1 MIGKGPAMNHL
12 LITLALILGLC
23 APSAAAAAAPPAP
36 SAATAPDNVL
46 RDEVVYHI
54 FLRSYR
60 DSNGDGH
67 GDLRGVQQSLPYLQS
82 LGVTAILLTP
92 LYPSRVYHN
101 YFATD
106 FVGIDPRY
114 GTMDDYRAL
123 VVAVHASGM
132 KIYLDM
138 EFQYLAE
145 GHLWWTAAVA
155 DRTSPYADYML
166 WDDRA
171 AGIAEEGPF
180 GLREIAH
187 FGRDTHGVTTV
198 DLKHPKVRAYFD
210 DYLKGW
216 VDPNGDG
223 RFDDGVDGFRL
234 DHMMDDLDDKGLL
247 TNLFRDFWNPAF
259 AKLRALNP
267 DLAFIA
273 EQSDWKYG
281 EDYLARSDVSAVFA
295 FPIHDAIRKF
305 DQAALVEAIT
315 TTAAITPAGKAQL
328 LFGENHDVSRI
339 ASDPG
344 ITPEKLRT
352 AAALTF
358 LLNGTPI
365 LYYGQELGMRGAMD
379 AGYPTDENHIPVREA
394 FKWAAT
400 DAATGQALWYRRPG
414 ERYWDQ
420 RYARDHDG
428 VSVDEQDA
436 RPDSLLNRYRTLA
449 ALRRTHPALVAGSQT
464 VIQGDAKLLIVERR
478 LGDARLMV
486 VSNLTALPVTY
497 TGAGSDG
504 RDLIGGGTATL
515 RPWQT
520 TLFAVR

>member
-1 MIGKGPAMNHL
+1 MKQL
-12 LITLALILGLC
+12 LTTLAAVLVSQPVL
-23 APSAAAAAAPPAP
+23 AATPPAP
-36 SAATAPDNVL
+36 TTDVL
-46 RDEVVYHI
+46 ANEVVYHI
-54 FLRSYR
+54 FQRSFR

-67 GDLRGVQQSLPYLQS
+67 GDLEGVRESLPYLQD
-82 LGVTAILLTP
+82 LGVTAILMTP

-106 FVGIDPRY
+106 FEGIDPRY
-114 GTMDDYRAL
+114 GTREDLQRLIADA
-123 VVAVHASGM
+123 HARGM

-145 GHLWWTAAVA
+145 GHPWWTAALA
-155 DRTSPYADYML
+155 DRNSPYADFML

-171 AGIAEEGPF
+171 NGIAEEGPF

-210 DYLKGW
+210 NYLKGW
-216 VDPNGDG
+216 VDPDGDG

-247 TNLFRDFWNPAF
+247 TDLFRTFWNPAF
-259 AKLRALNP
+259 AKLRAINP

-305 DQAALVEAIT
+305 DKAALVEAIT
-315 TTAAITPAGKAQL
+315 KTAAITPAGKAQL
-328 LFGENHDVSRI
+328 LFAENHDVSRI

-352 AAALTF
+352 AASLMF
-358 LLNGTPI
+358 LLKGTPI

-394 FKWAAT
+394 FKWAAE
-400 DAATGQALWYRRPG
+400 DAAPGQALWYERPG

-428 VSVDEQDA
+428 VSVAEQADKPA
-436 RPDSLLNRYRTLA
+436 SLLNHYRKLT
-449 ALRRTHPALVAGSQT
+449 ALRKAHPALMSGAQRVLESPAG
-464 VIQGDAKLLIVERR
+464 VLMVERKAGGET
-478 LGDARLMV
+478 LV
-486 VSNLTALPVTY
+486 IVTNLSPLAVTPAIASEH
-497 TGAGSDG
+497 GP
-504 RDLIGGGTATL
+504 DLINGGSGIL
-515 RPWQT
+515 RPFQT
-520 TLFAVR
+520 AVYRMAE

>member
-1 MIGKGPAMNHL
+1 MKQLLTALAAVLVSLPAE
-12 LITLALILGLC
+12 
-23 APSAAAAAAPPAP
+23 AAAPPAP
-36 SAATAPDNVL
+36 TPDVL
-46 RDEVVYHI
+46 ANEVVYHI
-54 FLRSYR
+54 FQRSFR

-67 GDLRGVQQSLPYLQS
+67 GDLEGVRESLPYLQD
-82 LGVTAILLTP
+82 LGVTAILMTP

-106 FVGIDPRY
+106 FEGIDPRY
-114 GTMDDYRAL
+114 GTREDLQRLIADA
-123 VVAVHASGM
+123 HARGM

-145 GHLWWTAAVA
+145 GHPWWTAALA
-155 DRTSPYADYML
+155 DRNSPYADFML

-171 AGIAEEGPF
+171 KGIAEEGPF

-210 DYLKGW
+210 NYLKGW
-216 VDPNGDG
+216 VDPDGDG

-247 TNLFRDFWNPAF
+247 TDLFRDFWNPAF

-267 DLAFIA
+267 NLAFIA

-305 DQAALVEAIT
+305 DKAALVEAIT
-315 TTAAITPAGKAQL
+315 KTAAITPEGKAQL
-328 LFGENHDVSRI
+328 LFAENHDVSRI

-352 AAALTF
+352 AASLMF
-358 LLNGTPI
+358 LLQGTPI
-365 LYYGQELGMRGAMD
+365 LYYGQEIGMRGAMD

-394 FKWAAT
+394 FKWAAE
-400 DAATGQALWYRRPG
+400 DSAPGQALWYKRPG

-428 VSVDEQDA
+428 VSVAEQSDKPA
-436 RPDSLLNRYRTLA
+436 SLLNHYRKLTG
-449 ALRRTHPALVAGSQT
+449 LRKAHPALMSGSQR
-464 VIQGDAKLLIVERR
+464 VLESPAGVLMVERKAGGET
-478 LGDARLMV
+478 LV
-486 VSNLTALPVTY
+486 IVTNLSPLAVTPAI
-497 TGAGSDG
+497 AGEHG
-504 RDLIGGGTATL
+504 PDLINGGNGAL
-515 RPWQT
+515 RPFQT
-520 TLFAVR
+520 AVYRVAE

>member
-1 MIGKGPAMNHL
+1 MKQLLTALAAVLVALPA
-12 LITLALILGLC
+12 
-23 APSAAAAAAPPAP
+23 PAAAAPAR
-36 SAATAPDNVL
+36 DVL
-46 RDEVVYHI
+46 ANEVVYHI
-54 FLRSYR
+54 FQRSFR

-67 GDLRGVQQSLPYLQS
+67 GDLEGVRQSLPYLET
-82 LGVTAILLTP
+82 LGVTAILMTP

-106 FVGIDPRY
+106 FEGIDPRY
-114 GTMDDYRAL
+114 GTREDLQRLIADA
-123 VVAVHASGM
+123 HARGM
-132 KIYLDM
+132 KVYLDM

-145 GHLWWTAAVA
+145 GHPWWTAALA
-155 DRTSPYADYML
+155 DRSSPYADYML

-198 DLKHPKVRAYFD
+198 DLKHPNVRAYFD
-210 DYLKGW
+210 NYLKGW
-216 VDPNGDG
+216 VDPDGDG
-223 RFDDGVDGFRL
+223 KFEDGVDGFRL

-259 AKLRALNP
+259 ARLRALNP

-273 EQSDWKYG
+273 EQSDWQYG

-305 DQAALVEAIT
+305 DKAALVEAIT
-315 TTAAITPAGKAQL
+315 KTAAITPAGKAQL
-328 LFGENHDVSRI
+328 LFAENHDVSRI

-352 AAALTF
+352 AASLMF
-358 LLNGTPI
+358 MLKGTPI

-394 FKWAAT
+394 FKWSAE
-400 DAATGQALWYRRPG
+400 DAAPGQALWYKRPG

-428 VSVDEQDA
+428 VSVAEQADKPA
-436 RPDSLLNRYRTLA
+436 SLLSHYRKLA
-449 ALRRTHPALVAGSQT
+449 MLRKAHPALVSGTQRVLESPAG
-464 VIQGDAKLLIVERR
+464 VLMVERKDGGET
-478 LGDARLMV
+478 LV
-486 VSNLTALPVTY
+486 IVTNLTPFALTPPF
-497 TGAGSDG
+497 AGEHG
-504 RDLIGGGTATL
+504 PDLINGGSGALKPFQTAVY
-515 RPWQT
+515 RAPG
-520 TLFAVR
+520 